1 MKRYLSLD
9 LLRGLTIFGMVFSA
23 IIPYGVLPDW
33 MYHIQNPPPAHNL
46 DFSVSGIGWVDLVF
60 PIFIFCMGVA
70 IPFAGS
76 SCKMGVKSIFLRFLM
91 LWIFS
96 YLYVFLDFST
106 ADGWLPQL
114 ATVGGFA
121 ALFMLYMSKP
131 PYKWIRLAGALLS
144 IVLIIAGVLFFDE
157 KITIYRSGIIIFL
170 LSFIYLFGALIW
182 FYTRDNLKLRFIVFL
197 LILLFASVTMHFSL
211 PVKLYAI
218 KEVRWFFNIEY
229 IYFLLILLP
238 ATYVG
243 DILKG
248 RVSLPGGFD
257 SLERATAN
265 LFTRIMMF
273 AYLLMFVIWM
283 MIALYTEWSLYKML
297 FSVSAALIIWLL
309 SKRVFPQYA
318 QISLIASVMISG
330 GGLFLFYEGA
340 ITKVPCTVSY
350 CLFTTGISIYLLI
363 ISDFV
368 VHWFPASYFSRI
380 FSGAGSNPL
389 MSYITFGALVMPVF
403 KLTGLI
409 HIYIAAYPQGWP
421 WIGVARAAVAVIFTM
436 ALVAYLSEKR
446 IFWRA

>member
-1 MKRYLSLD
+1 
-9 LLRGLTIFGMVFSA
+9 
-23 IIPYGVLPDW
+23 
-33 MYHIQNPPPAHNL
+33 
-46 DFSVSGIGWVDLVF
+46 
-60 PIFIFCMGVA
+60 
-70 IPFAGS
+70 
-76 SCKMGVKSIFLRFLM
+76 
-91 LWIFS
+91 
-96 YLYVFLDFST
+96 
-106 ADGWLPQL
+106 
-114 ATVGGFA
+114 
-121 ALFMLYMSKP
+121 
-131 PYKWIRLAGALLS
+131 
-144 IVLIIAGVLFFDE
+144 
-157 KITIYRSGIIIFL
+157 
-170 LSFIYLFGALIW
+170 
-182 FYTRDNLKLRFIVFL
+182 
-197 LILLFASVTMHFSL
+197 
-211 PVKLYAI
+211 
-218 KEVRWFFNIEY
+218 
-229 IYFLLILLP
+229 
-238 ATYVG
+238 
-243 DILKG
+243 
-248 RVSLPGGFD
+248 
-257 SLERATAN
+257 
-265 LFTRIMMF
+265 MF

-318 QISLIASVMISG
+318 QISLIASVMITG

>member
-1 MKRYLSLD
+1 
-9 LLRGLTIFGMVFSA
+9 
-23 IIPYGVLPDW
+23 
-33 MYHIQNPPPAHNL
+33 
-46 DFSVSGIGWVDLVF
+46 
-60 PIFIFCMGVA
+60 
-70 IPFAGS
+70 
-76 SCKMGVKSIFLRFLM
+76 LM

-318 QISLIASVMISG
+318 QISLIASVMITG